1 MCSIYQILLLSV
13 TFPWFGKESELSS
26 LVHRTKFISLSETF
40 CDFGRFSAS
49 LLRRPFFA
57 STLLEQV
64 RYCSQL
70 WKGCCLSFVAQTF
83 LRFGKTSELVL
94 HSTFERVG
102 HNAALLPRWLHFGRR
117 LTSWLHFS
125 RRLTSWLH
133 FGRRLTSWLHFGRR
147 PQFCTAIYSTQ
158 VSKSYESNL

>member
-13 TFPWFGKESELSS
+13 TFPWFGKESELS
-26 LVHRTKFISLSETF
+26 LLSLSETF
-40 CDFGRFSAS
+40 CDFGRFPAS

-102 HNAALLPRWLHFGRR
+102 HNARIAPSL
-117 LTSWLHFS
+117 
-125 RRLTSWLH
+125 
-133 FGRRLTSWLHFGRR
+133 
-147 PQFCTAIYSTQ
+147 CAAICSKTD
-158 VSKSYESNL
+158 SKSQEINF